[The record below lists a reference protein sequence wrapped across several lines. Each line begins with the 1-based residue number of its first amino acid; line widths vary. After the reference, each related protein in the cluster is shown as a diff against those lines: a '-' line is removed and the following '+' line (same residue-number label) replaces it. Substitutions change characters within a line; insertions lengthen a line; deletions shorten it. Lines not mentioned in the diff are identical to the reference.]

1 MTAPVRLSAYFFA
14 LFGQVG
20 AFVSY
25 FSLYMAGLGFSAGEI
40 ALVAAM
46 PQLARVVAPVLWGWL
61 ADALNARRAILVFA
75 AFAHLGSYL
84 ALYGVERP
92 SAMAFLLLAMG
103 LLTAGAGPLAEAITL
118 SAIEGRAERY
128 GPIRLWGSVGFIAA
142 AFGTGAWLDRH
153 ETASLLDILVALAA
167 LTCISALLL
176 PGGAR
181 TRVPH
186 AAARLGAVLGRAD
199 VWAFF
204 AACFCMTAAH
214 GALYVF
220 YSIYLESA
228 GYSKTVIGALW
239 TTGVLAEIVLFLRLA
254 PLLRRFTLRAILVA
268 SFACAVAR
276 FLAIGWGVQS
286 IAVLASAQ
294 LLHAATFG
302 AFHSSAVAAVH
313 RLFPG
318 ALEARGQ
325 ALFSTVTYG
334 MGAATGS
341 LVAGWTWQA
350 LGPAASFTASAL
362 FAALGGAFV
371 LWRVRV

>member
-14 LFGQVG
+14 LFAQVG

-25 FSLYMAGLGFSAGEI
+25 FSLYMAALGFSAAEI

-46 PQLARVVAPVLWGWL
+46 PQLARVLAPILWGWL
-61 ADALNARRAILVFA
+61 ADAWNARRAIVVFA

-84 ALYGVERP
+84 ALYGVQGP
-92 SAMAFLLLAMG
+92 GAMALVLLAMG

-118 SAIEGRAERY
+118 SAIEGRPERY
-128 GPIRLWGSVGFIAA
+128 GPIRLWGSVGFIVA
-142 AFGTGAWLDRH
+142 AFGTGAWLDHH
-153 ETASLLDILVALAA
+153 EPASLLHVLLALAT
-167 LTCISALLL
+167 LTCVAALLL
-176 PGGAR
+176 PRGGQAR
-181 TRVPH
+181 AH
-186 AAARLGAVLGRAD
+186 AAAARLGSVLARGEVR
-199 VWAFF
+199 AFF

-220 YSIYLESA
+220 YSIHLESA
-228 GYSKTVIGALW
+228 GYSKTAIGALW
-239 TTGVLAEIVLFLRLA
+239 TVGVLAEIVLFLRLA
-254 PLLRRFTLRAILVA
+254 PLLRRFTLRALLIG

-276 FLAIGWGVQS
+276 FLAIGWGVES
-286 IAVLASAQ
+286 LAVLIAAQ

-302 AFHSSAVAAVH
+302 AFHTSAVAAVH
-313 RLFPG
+313 RLFAG

-325 ALFSTVTYG
+325 ALFSTVSYG
-334 MGAATGS
+334 LGAATGS

-350 LGPAASFTASAL
+350 LGPAASFSASAL
-362 FAALGGAFV
+362 FAALGGALV